1 MDAAPSPVGRRER
14 KKAAT
19 RAHIADTALALF
31 LEKGYENVTVRDVAA
46 AADVSPTT
54 LLNHFP
60 TKEAL
65 VVDLGDG
72 IAAELTRA
80 VVDRAPGIGILDALH
95 GYARDRVDR
104 AATANDPDSRRFIT
118 LVLENRDLS
127 EYWHKTWMGH
137 ENVLA
142 EAISAEIGAVDDD
155 LRPAVTAHFVLEAIA
170 FAIRAADPR
179 RALDAA
185 FDVIVNGASI
195 G

>member
-1 MDAAPSPVGRRER
+1 MEVARDPVGRRER

-19 RAHIADTALALF
+19 HAHIADTALALF
-31 LEKGYENVTVRDVAA
+31 VERGYDNVTVRDVAA

-65 VVDLGDG
+65 VVDLGDE

-80 VVDRAPGIGILDALH
+80 VLDRDPDIGILDALR
-95 GYARDRVDR
+95 GYARARVGR
-104 AATANDPDSRRFIT
+104 AAAASEADSKRFMT
-118 LVLENRDLS
+118 LVLGNRDLA

-142 EAISAEIGAVDDD
+142 TAIRDEIGAANDD

-170 FAIRAADPR
+170 FAIRSPDQG
-179 RALDAA
+179 RALEVA
-185 FDVIVNGASI
+185 FDVIVNGTSI
-195 G
+195 V

>member
-1 MDAAPSPVGRRER
+1 MEVAPDPVGRRER

-31 LEKGYENVTVRDVAA
+31 LDRGYENVTVREVAA

-54 LLNHFP
+54 LLNHFS

-65 VVDLGDG
+65 VVDLGDE
-72 IAAELTRA
+72 IAAELTL
-80 VVDRAPGIGILDALH
+80 VVATRAPGVGILDALR
-95 GYARDRVDR
+95 GYARGRVDR
-104 AATANDPDSRRFIT
+104 AAAASDPSSKRFIT
-118 LVLENRDLS
+118 LVFGNRDLA

-142 EAISAEIGAVDDD
+142 TAIRAEIGAAHDD
-155 LRPAVTAHFVLEAIA
+155 LRPAVIAHFVLDAIA
-170 FAIRAADPR
+170 FAIRSTDPS

-185 FDVIVNGASI
+185 FDVLTHGASLA
-195 G
+195 